1 VETESPYAE
10 GSMVRAAYDPAAN
23 WGAPDIHEDFEGTS
37 GLFADVA
44 SGAAT
49 SFYDGGAFHIT
60 FTSRG
65 WWTWYYG
72 DAGLPSSFYADVV
85 VINGDQCVDR
95 DSAGMLVRG
104 HQGADFGFLFG
115 ITCQGGWYIGVS
127 AGPGTGGPICMFL
140 GSAFIPDPSTWDCS
154 GLPLHNESEYIQAG
168 PGAVNRL
175 GVRGNGTYY
184 ELYVNGHRV
193 GSLNDSVTPIVL
205 PQGWIAGYP
214 ALFLGTGQ
222 RDLSE
227 VSFDDFSLWQS
238 P

>member
-1 VETESPYAE
+1 
-10 GSMVRAAYDPAAN
+10 
-23 WGAPDIHEDFEGTS
+23 
-37 GLFADVA
+37 
-44 SGAAT
+44 
-49 SFYDGGAFHIT
+49 
-60 FTSRG
+60 
-65 WWTWYYG
+65 
-72 DAGLPSSFYADVV
+72 LPSSFYADVV